1 MQGDQ
6 ASDADQTTA
15 NIRAAKNAQLERLN
29 SDLRVL
35 SPLGIERAAWG
46 WDRHAPDSSDAF
58 RAAERAAIH
67 AIENSPEAEDWE
79 VGEALAECAL
89 QHDSGREVHWP
100 WNTVRDRRTPRASLP
115 GTDLVGFWRAE
126 HGNHAPHV
134 HKAERAAFAAALALF
149 AQPWISHAQYRTLV
163 TAMAEALPWLL
174 PERPPAPAP

>member
-67 AIENSPEAEDWE
+67 AIENSPEAEDWDEWRRRLFHE
-79 VGEALAECAL
+79 VEGQLAFIA
-89 QHDSGREVHWP
+89 
-100 WNTVRDRRTPRASLP
+100 
-115 GTDLVGFWRAE
+115 WRAE

>member
-15 NIRAAKNAQLERLN
+15 NIRAARNAQLERLN

-67 AIENSPEAEDWE
+67 AIENSPEAEDWDEWRRRLFHE
-79 VGEALAECAL
+79 VEGQLAFIA
-89 QHDSGREVHWP
+89 
-100 WNTVRDRRTPRASLP
+100 
-115 GTDLVGFWRAE
+115 WRAE

>member
-6 ASDADQTTA
+6 ASDADQATA
-15 NIRAAKNAQLERLN
+15 NIRAARNAQLERLN

-46 WDRHAPDSSDAF
+46 WDRHAPDSSEAF
-58 RAAERAAIH
+58 RAAERAAIR
-67 AIENSPEAEDWE
+67 AIENSPEAEEWDEWRRRLFHE
-79 VGEALAECAL
+79 VEGQLAFTA
-89 QHDSGREVHWP
+89 
-100 WNTVRDRRTPRASLP
+100 
-115 GTDLVGFWRAE
+115 WRAE
-126 HGNHAPHV
+126 HGNHAQHV

-149 AQPWISHAQYRTLV
+149 GRPWISHAQYRTLV

>member
-67 AIENSPEAEDWE
+67 AIENSPEAEDWDEWRRRLFHE
-79 VGEALAECAL
+79 VEGQLAFIA
-89 QHDSGREVHWP
+89 
-100 WNTVRDRRTPRASLP
+100 
-115 GTDLVGFWRAE
+115 WRAE
-126 HGNHAPHV
+126 HGNHATHV
-134 HKAERAAFAAALALF
+134 HKAERAAFAAALAVF
-149 AQPWISHAQYRTLV
+149 AQAWISHAQYRTLV